1 MTAGQIMLGQD
12 DGLPPHLPA
21 WIIFDQAFR
30 NRYLFGAVVMPRMP
44 LPKTWY
50 EAGLVHQAAAVA
62 ALGQQTYLPGLAVTV
77 ERFNLM
83 AAQGH
88 DDDFGRGNSM
98 YDRYYGDPAV
108 TPNPNLAPLVKPP
121 FYAVKVVPG
130 DLGTCGGIRADEY
143 ARATRPDGSVI
154 DGLYAIGNC
163 AGNAFGSYYPGPGA
177 TIGQGLVFG
186 YIAAVHAAG
195 KLT

>member
-1 MTAGQIMLGQD
+1 
-12 DGLPPHLPA
+12 
-21 WIIFDQAFR
+21 
-30 NRYLFGAVVMPRMP
+30 
-44 LPKTWY
+44 
-50 EAGLVHQAAAVA
+50 
-62 ALGQQTYLPGLAVTV
+62 
-77 ERFNLM
+77 M

-98 YDRYYGDPAV
+98 YDRYYGDPAI
-108 TPNPNLAPLVKPP
+108 TPNPNLAPLLKPP

-154 DGLYAIGNC
+154 DGLYATGNC